1 MYIEAIYM
9 GKTRT
14 EDGQLLY
21 HLTAL
26 RNLDSIIQYGLLPR
40 SQLIQN
46 GMCFEDVADP
56 SIIDKRSVLNLDRY
70 VPFHFH
76 PYSSYDV
83 AVKNSHHEE
92 FIYICIYR
100 TYARRMGFLVL
111 PMHPLSVTDHFE
123 LLPYDEGIKQIDWDA
138 MEQSATLS
146 PYHKSVH
153 MAECLTD
160 QPVPVNGFF
169 AIYVRNEDVQKI
181 VQEKLKSV
189 FPPYRPHVNVQRKW
203 FPDERM

>member
-1 MYIEAIYM
+1 M

-14 EDGQLLY
+14 EKGALLY

-26 RNLDSIIQYGLLPR
+26 RNLDSIILYGLLPR
-40 SQLIQN
+40 YQLIQN
-46 GMCFEDVADP
+46 GMYFEDVADP
-56 SIIDKRSVLNLDRY
+56 SIIDKRSLLNLDRY

-100 TYARRMGFLVL
+100 NYARRKGFLVL
-111 PMHPLSVTDHFE
+111 PMHPLSSTDHFE
-123 LLPYDEGIKQIDWDA
+123 LLPYDKGIEKIDWDA

-160 QPVPVNGFF
+160 QPIPVSDFS

-181 VQEKLKSV
+181 VQEKLESV
-189 FPPYRPHVNVQRKW
+189 FPAYYYGPRIYIQPKW
-203 FPDERM
+203 FSDERM